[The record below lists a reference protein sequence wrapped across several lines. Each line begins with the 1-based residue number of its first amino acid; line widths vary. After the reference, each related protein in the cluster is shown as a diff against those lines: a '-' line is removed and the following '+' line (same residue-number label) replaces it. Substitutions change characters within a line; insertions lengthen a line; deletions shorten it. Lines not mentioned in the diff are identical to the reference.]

1 MFAPART
8 LLAIASLTF
17 PGLVAGCGGAS
28 QIAIGAPPAPR
39 TTGTLVGPL
48 CKYDSCTCAAAPGD
62 AGAPEGARKR
72 FEIRLRS
79 TQPLWL
85 SLPGDTV
92 LYKDAER
99 TEACFYVDLAPGQH
113 PIALRA
119 SNKDGVSAEMVVREI
134 GAATASFYDTL
145 QFACGNPGVCSFEEL
160 AGLKAEFAA
169 IPKGLRDVCGST
181 KIRGLSWDHGKAPDG
196 THPSELL
203 VRATLDLYKF
213 APSKPSGDPTCGPG
227 SAGRGGE
234 VPAPDGTD
242 AGPAVDGDPK
252 ADAGSTDGRATE
264 PAGR

>member
-8 LLAIASLTF
+8 LLAIASLTTT
-17 PGLVAGCGGAS
+17 GLVASCGGAS

-62 AGAPEGARKR
+62 AGAPDGARKR

-119 SNKDGVSAEMVVREI
+119 SNKDGVSAELVVREI

-181 KIRGLSWDHGKAPDG
+181 KIRALSWDHGKAPDG

-227 SAGRGGE
+227 SARRGE
-234 VPAPDGTD
+234 PAPDGTD
-242 AGPAVDGDPK
+242 AAPAPDGT
-252 ADAGSTDGRATE
+252 DAE
-264 PAGR
+264 PAPAGQ